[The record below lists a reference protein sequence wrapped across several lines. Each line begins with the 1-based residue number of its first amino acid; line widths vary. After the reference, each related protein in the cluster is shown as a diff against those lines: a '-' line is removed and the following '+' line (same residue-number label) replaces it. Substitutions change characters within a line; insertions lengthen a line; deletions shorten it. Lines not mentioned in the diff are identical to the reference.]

1 VAVNT
6 PLTIVPEPSVVSGK
20 TAPPLV
26 AETWNELVE
35 EFATKYSVFVEIPV
49 VEVIAEKNIG
59 SPFSIPCAV

>member
-1 VAVNT
+1 
-6 PLTIVPEPSVVSGK
+6 VVSGK